1 MGVAGPLWQLLVVW
15 SGHVDQHGFCATLG
29 PHTHVFRHSA
39 GLRGSR
45 VLPQAHLAEK
55 ALTMPP
61 ITDHPLRYATV
72 NELHARPFPALG
84 VPSTAVYVAI
94 KEPFAAVNRDRE
106 KDRSHL
112 LALLDRHGSPHP
124 QPGATH
130 FQGPIGRAE
139 LKWESHTEFVTYTA
153 FSPGLSKRPFDPAD
167 AELLPEDW
175 LADAPGKRLTSVL
188 IRIEGMPDT
197 EDELFAKLDEW
208 FVPESLAV
216 SRVVDGAAVI
226 AGDFR
231 IDPAGHMRFAVF
243 VKEGTGQR
251 RVGRIV
257 QRLCEIETYRAM
269 SMLGLMRSRDLSARL
284 NALDPRLSGL
294 VEGLDNAV
302 PAPEAA
308 LHDLLTISAELESLA
323 VHFSFRFGATAAYE
337 AIVNQRIEVLR
348 EQRIEGRQTFA
359 EFMMRRYDPAM
370 RTVKSAEGRLQ
381 SMADRAQ
388 RAAELLRTRVDV
400 ERSAQNQKL
409 LESMDKR
416 ADLQLRLQRTV
427 EGLSTVAISYYAVNL
442 TAYLAYPLTEPLGL
456 THGMTMAILT
466 PVIVLAVWLGIRR
479 IRNHLD

>member
-1 MGVAGPLWQLLVVW
+1 
-15 SGHVDQHGFCATLG
+15 
-29 PHTHVFRHSA
+29 
-39 GLRGSR
+39 
-45 VLPQAHLAEK
+45 
-55 ALTMPP
+55 MPP
-61 ITDHPLRYATV
+61 IADHPLRYATV
-72 NELHARPFPALG
+72 NELHARPFPSLE
-84 VPSTAVYVAI
+84 VPSTALYVAI
-94 KEPFAAVNRDRE
+94 KEPFQAVNRDRAR
-106 KDRSHL
+106 DLAHL
-112 LALLDRHGSPHP
+112 HALLDRHGSPHP

-130 FQGPIGRAE
+130 FQGAIGRAE

-153 FSPGLSKRPFDPAD
+153 FSKGLPKRPFDPAE
-167 AELLPEDW
+167 AEVLPDDW
-175 LADAPGKRLTSVL
+175 LAEAPGKRLTSVL
-188 IRIEGMPDT
+188 IRIEPMPAT
-197 EDELFAKLDEW
+197 DEEIFAHVDDW
-208 FVPESLAV
+208 FVPESLAL

-243 VKEGTGQR
+243 VRPGTGPR

-269 SMLGLMRSRDLSARL
+269 SMLGLMRSRDLSVRL
-284 NALDPRLSGL
+284 NALDPRLSKL
-294 VEGLDNAV
+294 VEGLDNAE

-308 LHDLLTISAELESLA
+308 LHDLLTISSELEALA

-337 AIVNQRIEVLR
+337 AIVNQRIAVLR
-348 EQRIEGRQTFA
+348 EQRIEGRQTFG

-370 RTVKSAEGRLQ
+370 RTVKSAETRLQ
-381 SMADRAQ
+381 GMAERAQ

-409 LESMDKR
+409 LESMDRR

-442 TAYLAYPLTEPLGL
+442 SAYLAYPLTAPLGI

-466 PVIVLAVWLGIRR
+466 PVIVILVWLGIRR